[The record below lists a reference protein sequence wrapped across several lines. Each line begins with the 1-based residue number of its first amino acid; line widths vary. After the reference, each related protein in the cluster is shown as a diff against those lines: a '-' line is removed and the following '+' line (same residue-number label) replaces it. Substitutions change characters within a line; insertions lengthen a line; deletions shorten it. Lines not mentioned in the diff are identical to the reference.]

1 MAKDITISKA
11 ARKGIKSGIDKV
23 ASAVKTTMGPRGRN
37 VVLDR
42 GFGGPNITKDGVT
55 VAKDIELEDKVE
67 NIGAEL
73 IKEIASKTDESAG
86 DGTTTSVVLG
96 AAILDKGISVVDDGA
111 NAVQLKH
118 GIDAAAELVIAEL
131 EGMSKKIKPTDD
143 MLAKVAAI
151 SANDEAIGEKI
162 AEVFKEVKA
171 EGVVTVEESQALGIT
186 HRVVE
191 GMQFDRGYVS
201 PYMMTDPQ
209 RMEAVWEKPAILIT
223 DQKISSLNDIL
234 PLLEKLAQTGRK
246 DLVIIAEDID
256 GEALATLV
264 VNKLRGTFNALA
276 IKAPGYGDR
285 RKEMLQDIAIVTGG
299 QLISEEVGLKLEQ
312 ADMAMLGS
320 ADRVVASKD
329 NTTIVGGKGAKA
341 EIKNRAEQ
349 LRGQAEGTKSDY
361 DKEKLMERVAKLTG
375 GVAVIEVGAP
385 TETEMK
391 EAKYRVEDAVNATRA
406 ALEEGIVPGG
416 GVAILNA
423 RAKVLKSD
431 AYKKA
436 DGDHKA
442 GMDIFLNALELPLM
456 TIAENAGK
464 NGQEILDK
472 VLELDAGHG
481 WNALTERTGDMFKE
495 GVIDPLKVV
504 KAEVLNASSLV
515 GLVLMTEAVVTD
527 IPKEDDDS
535 GAGAGMPG
543 GMGMGM

>member
-11 ARKGIKSGIDKV
+11 ARKGIKAGIDKV
-23 ASAVKTTMGPRGRN
+23 TAAVKTTMGPRGRN
-37 VVLDR
+37 VVLER
-42 GFGGPNITKDGVT
+42 GYGGPNITKDGVT
-55 VAKDIELEDKVE
+55 VAKDIELEDKIE

-73 IKEIASKTDESAG
+73 IKEIATKTDESAG
-86 DGTTTSVVLG
+86 DGTTTAVVLG
-96 AAILDKGISVVDDGA
+96 AAILDQGIKVVDEGA
-111 NAVQLKH
+111 NAVELKH
-118 GIDAAAELVIAEL
+118 GIDKAAALVIGEL
-131 EGMSKKIKPTDD
+131 EGMSRKIRPSDD
-143 MLAKVAAI
+143 ILTKVAAI
-151 SANDEAIGEKI
+151 SANDEGIGEKI

-223 DQKISSLNDIL
+223 DQKISSLSDIL

-246 DLVIIAEDID
+246 DLVILAEDVD

-276 IKAPGYGDR
+276 IKAPGFGDR

-299 QLISEEVGLKLEQ
+299 QLISEEGGIKLEQ
-312 ADMAMLGS
+312 ADVAMLGS
-320 ADRVVASKD
+320 ADRVVATKD
-329 NTTIVGGKGAKA
+329 NTTIVGGKGAKV
-341 EIKNRAEQ
+341 EIKNRVEQ
-349 LRGQAEGTKSDY
+349 LRAQVEGTKSDY
-361 DKEKLMERVAKLTG
+361 DKEKLMERVAKLSG

-423 RAKVLKSD
+423 RDKVTKSE

-436 DGDHKA
+436 AGDYKA
-442 GMDIFLNALELPLM
+442 GMDIFLGALELPLM

-464 NGQEILDK
+464 DGQEILQK
-472 VLELDAGHG
+472 VLALEPGHG
-481 WNALTERTGDMFKE
+481 WNAITERTGDMFKE

-515 GLVLMTEAVVTD
+515 GLVLMTEAVITD
-527 IPKEDDDS
+527 IPKEEDPMP
-535 GAGAGMPG
+535 GGGGMPG
-543 GMGMGM
+543 GMGMDM

>member
-1 MAKDITISKA
+1 
-11 ARKGIKSGIDKV
+11 
-23 ASAVKTTMGPRGRN
+23 
-37 VVLDR
+37 
-42 GFGGPNITKDGVT
+42 
-55 VAKDIELEDKVE
+55 
-67 NIGAEL
+67 
-73 IKEIASKTDESAG
+73 
-86 DGTTTSVVLG
+86 
-96 AAILDKGISVVDDGA
+96 
-111 NAVQLKH
+111 
-118 GIDAAAELVIAEL
+118 
-131 EGMSKKIKPTDD
+131 
-143 MLAKVAAI
+143 
-151 SANDEAIGEKI
+151 
-162 AEVFKEVKA
+162 
-171 EGVVTVEESQALGIT
+171 
-186 HRVVE
+186 
-191 GMQFDRGYVS
+191 
-201 PYMMTDPQ
+201 
-209 RMEAVWEKPAILIT
+209 
-223 DQKISSLNDIL
+223 
-234 PLLEKLAQTGRK
+234 
-246 DLVIIAEDID
+246 
-256 GEALATLV
+256 
-264 VNKLRGTFNALA
+264 
-276 IKAPGYGDR
+276 
-285 RKEMLQDIAIVTGG
+285 
-299 QLISEEVGLKLEQ
+299 
-312 ADMAMLGS
+312 
-320 ADRVVASKD
+320 VASKD

-349 LRGQAEGTKSDY
+349 LRAQVEGTKSDY

-423 RAKVLKSD
+423 RTKVLKSD

-535 GAGAGMPG
+535 DVGAGMGG
-543 GMGMGM
+543 GMPGMM

>member
-11 ARKGIKSGIDKV
+11 ARKGIKAGIDKV
-23 ASAVKTTMGPRGRN
+23 TAAVKTTMGPRGRN
-37 VVLDR
+37 VVLER
-42 GFGGPNITKDGVT
+42 GYGGPNITKDGVT
-55 VAKDIELEDKVE
+55 VAKDIELEDKIE

-73 IKEIASKTDESAG
+73 IKEIATKTDESAG
-86 DGTTTSVVLG
+86 DGTTTAVVLG
-96 AAILDKGISVVDDGA
+96 AAILDQGIKVVDEGA
-111 NAVQLKH
+111 NAVELKH
-118 GIDAAAELVIAEL
+118 GIDKAAALVIGEL
-131 EGMSKKIKPTDD
+131 EGMSRKIRPSDD
-143 MLAKVAAI
+143 ILTKVAAI
-151 SANDEAIGEKI
+151 SANDEGIGEKI

-223 DQKISSLNDIL
+223 DQKISSLSDIL

-246 DLVIIAEDID
+246 DLVILAEDVD

-276 IKAPGYGDR
+276 IKAPGFGDR

-299 QLISEEVGLKLEQ
+299 QLISEEVGIKLEQ
-312 ADMAMLGS
+312 ADVAMLGS
-320 ADRVVASKD
+320 ADRVVATKD
-329 NTTIVGGKGAKA
+329 NTTIVGGKGAKV
-341 EIKNRAEQ
+341 EIKNRVEQ
-349 LRGQAEGTKSDY
+349 LRAQVEGTKSDY
-361 DKEKLMERVAKLTG
+361 DKEKLMERVAKLSG

-423 RAKVLKSD
+423 RDKVTKSE

-436 DGDHKA
+436 AGDYKA
-442 GMDIFLNALELPLM
+442 GMDIFLGALELPLM

-464 NGQEILDK
+464 DGQEILQK
-472 VLELDAGHG
+472 VLALEPGHG
-481 WNALTERTGDMFKE
+481 WNAITERTGDMFKE

-515 GLVLMTEAVVTD
+515 GLVLMTEAVITD
-527 IPKEDDDS
+527 IPKEEDPMP
-535 GAGAGMPG
+535 GGGGMPG
-543 GMGMGM
+543 GMGMDM